1 MVYLARHVSTEVRE
15 KEMSHL
21 NEAISREI
29 QAATRGLPL
38 YRGGPGVDY
47 TDAPVAYAVNVTVV
61 WRTSR
66 PQALLVQRASGYGKI
81 GSWSGVSGFVD
92 TPHDPRGIGGRRFDP
107 VNHTIRT
114 ELEEE
119 CGLGDDVLT
128 RLAFHLGARFEVKSH
143 NGGRLHVLPV
153 LAVYR
158 GAQQFAIRLNPD
170 ELSAH
175 RWVRLGQVA
184 ALPDLN
190 PGYRAQTL
198 PRILEVLRATTT

>member
-1 MVYLARHVSTEVRE
+1 MP
-15 KEMSHL
+15 HL

-38 YRGGPGVDY
+38 YQGGPGVDY

-61 WRTSR
+61 WKTQR
-66 PQALLVQRASGYGKI
+66 PQALLVQRASGHGQI
-81 GSWSGVSGFVD
+81 GSWSGVSGFID
-92 TPHDPRGIGGRRFDP
+92 TPHDPHGGSGRRFDP
-107 VNHTIRT
+107 VSYTVRT

-119 CGLGDDVLT
+119 CGLDANALKQ
-128 RLAFHLGARFEVKSH
+128 LAFHLGARFEVESH

-158 GAQQFAIRLNPD
+158 GVQQLAIHPNPV
-170 ELSAH
+170 ELSGH
-175 RWVRLGQVA
+175 QWVQLRRVA
-184 ALPDLN
+184 AVSGLS

-198 PRILEVLRATTT
+198 PRILEVLRATW